1 MSGNRV
7 TLLIGNGPN
16 RLAESAVSWNE
27 VLYQLLVYAP
37 KKIRRQSANKPL
49 PLLFEEIALRLESTG
64 KGDVGV
70 LKRHVASL
78 LNHLTPNS
86 VHSRIM
92 GLGLSDILTTN
103 YDYSLERG
111 SVNSGN
117 SEDLNAQFVHES
129 KFSLFRS
136 RSVGTTRVWHIHGEL
151 DAPRS
156 ITLGYDHYASYLG
169 RLQRYVSGQG
179 DDGHTSP
186 FLKGDDS
193 FDDSGHTYSWVDV
206 FLRNDVHILGLALGF
221 EEIDLW
227 WLLTAKERL
236 RHRYERR
243 KRESR
248 IGRTFY
254 YHLAIGDEIITDNP
268 KLLLLQGI
276 GVKVERVEIDGD
288 WEFPKAYHRILTD
301 IRSQAHLH
309 KRK

>member
-1 MSGNRV
+1 M
-7 TLLIGNGPN
+7 
-16 RLAESAVSWNE
+16 
-27 VLYQLLVYAP
+27 
-37 KKIRRQSANKPL
+37 
-49 PLLFEEIALRLESTG
+49 
-64 KGDVGV
+64 
-70 LKRHVASL
+70 
-78 LNHLTPNS
+78 
-86 VHSRIM
+86 
-92 GLGLSDILTTN
+92 
-103 YDYSLERG
+103 
-111 SVNSGN
+111 
-117 SEDLNAQFVHES
+117 
-129 KFSLFRS
+129 
-136 RSVGTTRVWHIHGEL
+136 WHIHGEL

-236 RHRYERR
+236 RHRYARR

-248 IGRTFY
+248 IGRTIY
-254 YHLAIGDEIITDNP
+254 YHLAIGDEIIADNP

-276 GVKVERVEIDGD
+276 GIKVELVEIDGD

-301 IRSQAHLH
+301 IRSLAHRR